1 MTPEIAIILAQDGV
15 TTGAVYVLLALG
27 IVLVFL
33 VTRVIFVPFGDV
45 VGYSALTLASLQLGK
60 LPGTVWLVATLVVI
74 ATLMESFALIR
85 RGEIRWLPRALLFFA
100 VLPLATIVPV
110 LLLAGQQLPG
120 WLELLL
126 TIAVILPISP
136 LLYRIAFQPLAGAS
150 VLILLMVAVAL
161 HYAMSGLALLY
172 FGPEGFR
179 TKSMTN
185 AFFNVGPLSL
195 SGQTLLIVGAS
206 IVFSFLL
213 FLFFERTLTGKALR
227 ATSVNRVGARLMGI
241 RPESTGTIAFLLASV
256 LASISG
262 ILIGPVTTFYYD
274 SGFLIGLKAFVGA
287 IIGGLVSYPLA
298 AAGAIFVG
306 LLEAYSAFWSSTMK
320 EVIVFGA
327 LVPILIWRS
336 LVAGG
341 EADEDIEE
349 DEREGAA

>member
-45 VGYSALTLASLQLGK
+45 VGYSALTLAALQLGK
-60 LPGTVWLVATLVVI
+60 LPGTVWLVATLAAI
-74 ATLMESFALIR
+74 AMVMEFVDLFR
-85 RGEIRWLPRALLFFA
+85 RGEMRRLPRALLVYV
-100 VLPLATIVPV
+100 VLPLAAVAPV
-110 LLLAGQQLPG
+110 VLLAGRELPG
-120 WLELLL
+120 FLAIGL
-126 TIAVILPISP
+126 TIVLVLPISP
-136 LLYRIAFQPLAGAS
+136 LLYRIAFRPLASAS
-150 VLILLMVAVAL
+150 VLVLLMVAVAL

-179 TKSMTN
+179 TRAMTN
-185 AFFNVGPLSL
+185 TSFDLGPLNV
-195 SGQTLLIVGAS
+195 SGQSLLIIAAS
-206 IVFSFLL
+206 IVFSALL

-227 ATSVNRVGARLMGI
+227 ATSVNRTGARLMGI
-241 RPESTGTIAFLLASV
+241 APAATGAIAFLLASG

-306 LLEAYSAFWSSTMK
+306 LLEAYASFFSSALK

-327 LVPILIWRS
+327 LIPILVWRS
-336 LVAGG
+336 LVVGSAV
-341 EADEDIEE
+341 EEEMDEEE
-349 DEREGAA
+349 RAGAA

>member
-1 MTPEIAIILAQDGV
+1 
-15 TTGAVYVLLALG
+15 
-27 IVLVFL
+27 
-33 VTRVIFVPFGDV
+33 
-45 VGYSALTLASLQLGK
+45 LTLASLQLGK
-60 LPGTVWLVATLVVI
+60 LPGTVWLVATLAVI
-74 ATLMESFALIR
+74 ATLIESFALIR
-85 RGEIRWLPRALLFFA
+85 RGEIRRLPQALLFFA

-110 LLLAGQQLPG
+110 LLLAGRQLPG
-120 WLELLL
+120 WLELVL

-185 AFFNVGPLSL
+185 AFFDVGPLSL

-241 RPESTGTIAFLLASV
+241 RPESTGAIAFLLASV

-336 LVAGG
+336 VVTGG

>member
-60 LPGTVWLVATLVVI
+60 LPGTVWLVATLAVI
-74 ATLMESFALIR
+74 ATLIESIALIR
-85 RGEIRWLPRALLFFA
+85 RGEIRRLPRALLFFA

-213 FLFFERTLTGKALR
+213 FLFLSAPSLARRCAQPRSIGRR
-227 ATSVNRVGARLMGI
+227 ALMGI
-241 RPESTGTIAFLLASV
+241 RPETTGAIAFLLASV
-256 LASISG
+256 LASISDSDRARDHVLS
-262 ILIGPVTTFYYD
+262 IPV
-274 SGFLIGLKAFVGA
+274 S
-287 IIGGLVSYPLA
+287 
-298 AAGAIFVG
+298 
-306 LLEAYSAFWSSTMK
+306 
-320 EVIVFGA
+320 
-327 LVPILIWRS
+327 
-336 LVAGG
+336 
-341 EADEDIEE
+341 
-349 DEREGAA
+349 